1 MSAPAMA
8 NDTSDV
14 PEPAPV
20 PRSALGQSWGNRP
33 GVMVS
38 EIVTTSRRALEGSS
52 RMATYRMVYGDDE
65 QVVRE
70 TFADIDEVE
79 REDGWVVLFRGPEAI
94 LRVRQEHVQQM
105 ERLDG

>member
-1 MSAPAMA
+1 
-8 NDTSDV
+8 
-14 PEPAPV
+14 
-20 PRSALGQSWGNRP
+20 
-33 GVMVS
+33 MVS
-38 EIVTTSRRALEGSS
+38 EIVATSRRAREGSS
-52 RMATYRMVYGDDE
+52 WMATYRMVYGDDE

-79 REDGWVVLFRGPEAI
+79 REDGWLVLFRGPEAI